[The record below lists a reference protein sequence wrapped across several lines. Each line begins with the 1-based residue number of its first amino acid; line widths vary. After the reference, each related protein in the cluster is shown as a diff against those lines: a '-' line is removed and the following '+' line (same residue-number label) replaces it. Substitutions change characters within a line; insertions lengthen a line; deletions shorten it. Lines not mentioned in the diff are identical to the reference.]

1 MDRHRIFANNLT
13 AIQGLR
19 QMSIAEFAKEIGI
32 PPSTWQAVLK
42 DGNTT
47 LNTAIRI
54 SEGVGVSLDKLTG
67 DDVLPARVT
76 ALGGFMQMFSFYC
89 SLSAEQQD
97 VMIEHLRAILE
108 LLHK

>member
-1 MDRHRIFANNLT
+1 MDRHRIFASNL
-13 AIQGLR
+13 ASIQGLSS
-19 QMSIAEFAKEIGI
+19 MSTSEFAKEIGI
-32 PPSTWQAVLK
+32 PTSTWQSILK

-54 SEGVGVSLDKLTG
+54 SEGTGVSLDQLTG
-67 DDVLPARVT
+67 DDYLPAKAA
-76 ALGGFMQMFSFYC
+76 ALDSFMRMFSFYC

-97 VMIEHLRAILE
+97 VMIEHLNAILE